1 VTTAKQWSVKVNIT
15 MAIYKGFSTF
25 NRSKKFRITD
35 FELVKQDLIN
45 HFNIRKGEK
54 LMNPDFGTIIWDSIF
69 EPLNEDLKNL
79 IMQDV
84 KRIIANDPRI
94 SAQNVIV
101 TQYEH
106 GLQIEIDLLYISSN
120 KRDVLTVAFD
130 QRNRTVTL

>member
-1 VTTAKQWSVKVNIT
+1 

-54 LMNPDFGTIIWDSIF
+54 LMNPEFGTVIWDSIF
-69 EPLNEDLKNL
+69 EPLNEDIKNL

-84 KRIIANDPRI
+84 KRILANDPRVT
-94 SAQNVIV
+94 AQNVIV

-106 GLQIEIDLLYISSN
+106 GLQIEIDLIYVSSN
-120 KRDVLTVAFD
+120 RRDMLTMNFD
-130 QRNRTVTL
+130 QRNRQVLL